1 MMQPRLKKLIYF
13 IILLFGLFFVLVLPS
28 IIVVQSPQQQQA
40 TQHQNDV
47 QAQKSTAASIFNN
60 NLLVAGI
67 SLIPFVGWG
76 YLIFVLYNTGVVI
89 ASYGHPWWW
98 ILNNTFAWI
107 ELGVYSYMIMKSI
120 KLLQLFKQRKTKFT
134 DLDGKVIVR
143 KTTGVWNEII
153 TTAMFSLIAAC
164 IVLLLSALLEY
175 QIISR
180 VVRI

>member
-76 YLIFVLYNTGVVI
+76 YLIYVLYNTGVVI

-98 ILNNTFAWI
+98 IFNNTFAWI
-107 ELGVYSYMIMKSI
+107 ELGVYSYMVLQSW
-120 KLLQLFKQRKTKFT
+120 KLRRLIPQWRCNDFKVTFTKTVAYT
-134 DLDGKVIVR
+134 M
-143 KTTGVWNEII
+143 I
-153 TTAMFSLIAAC
+153 TAI
-164 IVLLLSALLEY
+164 IVLLASALLEY
-175 QIISR
+175 MVISR
-180 VVRI
+180 TVPI